1 MIYPKAAT
9 LLERFSKEPFFK
21 ETKAMLIGGTA
32 IAYQSKHRMSFD
44 LDIAFPHHKTLPPLN
59 FLETYNAQ
67 SLPFDRAVIDSMINE
82 GGDIEDYHKRFSIGG
97 VKVDFVVNPSSNIFE
112 KEILQNDIGI
122 DYDNLKITSLD
133 ALFKL
138 KSLLLLDRNK
148 IRDLYDVV
156 YLLQFHNFTPVNIL
170 ETIKNY
176 RITYTDKQ
184 IIQLIESKKPDELDI
199 EFEGIAKPKMNLIDY
214 DELKGYLLS
223 NMKLV
228 INS

>member
-1 MIYPKAAT
+1 MIYPEAAI

-21 ETKAMLIGGTA
+21 ETNATLIGGTA

-44 LDIAFPHHKTLPPLN
+44 LDIAFSHHEILPPFD
-59 FLETYNAQ
+59 FLENYNAKP
-67 SLPFDRAVIDSMINE
+67 LLFDRAVIDLITNE
-82 GGDIEDYHKRFSIGG
+82 GGDIEDYHKRFSIDG
-97 VKVDFVVNPSSNIFE
+97 VKVDFVVNPSSNIYE
-112 KEILQNDIGI
+112 KEILQNDVGI
-122 DYDNLKITSLD
+122 EYGTLKITSLD

-156 YLLQFHNFTPVNIL
+156 YLLKFHNFTPVNIL
-170 ETIKNY
+170 ETIKKY

-199 EFEGIAKPKMNLIDY
+199 EFEGIAKPKMNLTDY